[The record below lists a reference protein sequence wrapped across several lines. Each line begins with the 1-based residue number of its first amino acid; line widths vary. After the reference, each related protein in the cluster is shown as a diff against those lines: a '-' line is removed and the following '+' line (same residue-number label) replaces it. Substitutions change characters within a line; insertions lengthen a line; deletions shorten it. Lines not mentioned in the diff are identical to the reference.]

1 MDSRFGREVVVGS
14 IVLAAAALF
23 TIGTFWLRGKS
34 IGPKD
39 DQVIIQFPDAGELQ
53 QASQVRVS
61 GVPSGKVEDIKLIA
75 PGKVHVTISLSN
87 KAIVP
92 KIDAKAVIVSVGL
105 AGDVTLMFIPGD
117 SPTVLPK
124 GQVVMGISP
133 PGLMQIAGGLSDR
146 ADSVLINANGLVGP
160 AMQQRLA
167 TTLEEA
173 TKALQ
178 GSQRLMATL
187 NDPKHGANAEL
198 ALTMQALRGTLAKLD
213 STLAAPAVVRARD
226 KADTLVT
233 NLNAMSAQ
241 FTATGARLDSVLMLV
256 QTGKGTLGKFATDS
270 ALYGNMVR
278 LTASLD
284 SLVNDIKQHPGKI
297 GITVKMF

>member
-1 MDSRFGREVVVGS
+1 MDSRFGREVVVGT
-14 IVLAAAALF
+14 IVIAAAALF
-23 TIGTFWLRGKS
+23 TLGTFWLRGKS

-61 GVPSGKVEDIKLIA
+61 GVPSGKVEDIALIA
-75 PGKVHVTISLSN
+75 PGKVHVTISLNN
-87 KAIVP
+87 KSIVP

-117 SPTVLPK
+117 DPTPLPK

-133 PGLMQIAGGLSDR
+133 PGLMEIAGGLSDR
-146 ADSVLINANGLVGP
+146 ADSVLINANGFVGP
-160 AMQQRLA
+160 AMQERLA
-167 TTLEEA
+167 KTLDEA
-173 TKALQ
+173 TKTMQ
-178 GSQRLMATL
+178 VSQKLLLAL
-187 NDPKHGANAEL
+187 NDPKTGANAEL

-213 STLAAPAVVRARD
+213 STLGAPAVVRARD
-226 KADTLVT
+226 KADTLVN

-241 FTATGARLDSVLMLV
+241 FAATGARLDSVLMLV

-278 LTASLD
+278 LTGSLD
-284 SLVNDIKQHPGKI
+284 SLVNDIKEHPGKI
-297 GITVKMF
+297 GVTVKMF

>member
-14 IVLAAAALF
+14 IVIAAAALF

-39 DQVIIQFPDAGELQ
+39 DEVIIQFPDAGELQ
-53 QASQVRVS
+53 PASQVRVS
-61 GVPSGKVEDIKLIA
+61 GVPSGKVENIVLVA
-75 PGKVHVTISLSN
+75 PGKVHVTISLNN

-92 KIDAKAVIVSVGL
+92 RIDAKAVIVSVGL

-117 SPTVLPK
+117 DPTPLPK

-160 AMQQRLA
+160 AMQEQLA
-167 TTLEEA
+167 KTLEEA
-173 TKALQ
+173 TRALQ

-226 KADTLVT
+226 KADTLVG

-270 ALYGNMVR
+270 TLYWNMVR
-278 LTASLD
+278 LTGSLD
-284 SLVNDIKQHPGKI
+284 SLVNDIKEHPGKI
-297 GITVKMF
+297 GVTVKMF

>member
-14 IVLAAAALF
+14 IVLAAALVFGAGVL
-23 TIGTFWLRGKS
+23 WLNGKS
-34 IGPKD
+34 INPGD
-39 DQVIIQFPDAGELQ
+39 DKIIVQLPDAGQLKP
-53 QASQVRVS
+53 ASQVRVS
-61 GVPSGKVEDIKLIA
+61 GVPSGKVEEITLIE
-75 PGKVHVTISLSN
+75 PGKVHVTISLTN
-87 KAIVP
+87 KAVVP
-92 KIDAKAVIVSVGL
+92 KIDAKAAITSVGL
-105 AGDVTLMFIPGD
+105 AGDAMLMLFPGE

-124 GQVVMGISP
+124 GQVIMGFSP
-133 PGLMQIAGGLSDR
+133 PGLMEIAGSLSDR
-146 ADSVLINANGLVGP
+146 ADSVLINAQGLTGP
-160 AMQQRLA
+160 QMQERLA
-167 TTLEEA
+167 RTLDEA
-173 TKALQ
+173 TKTLQ
-178 GSQRLMATL
+178 GTQRLMATL

-297 GITVKMF
+297 GVTVKMF

>member
-14 IVLAAAALF
+14 IVLAAALVFGAGVL
-23 TIGTFWLRGKS
+23 WLNGKS
-34 IGPKD
+34 INPGD
-39 DQVIIQFPDAGELQ
+39 DKIIVQLPDAGQLKP
-53 QASQVRVS
+53 ASQVRVS
-61 GVPSGKVEDIKLIA
+61 GVPSGKVEEITLIE
-75 PGKVHVTISLSN
+75 PGKVHVTISLTN
-87 KAIVP
+87 KAVVP
-92 KIDAKAVIVSVGL
+92 KIDAKAAITSVGL
-105 AGDVTLMFIPGD
+105 AGDAMLMLFPGE

-124 GQVVMGISP
+124 GQVIMGFSP
-133 PGLMQIAGGLSDR
+133 PGLMEIAGSLSDR
-146 ADSVLINANGLVGP
+146 ADSVLINAQGLTGP
-160 AMQQRLA
+160 QMQERLA
-167 TTLEEA
+167 KTLEEA
-173 TKALQ
+173 TKTMHESQKLLQ
-178 GSQRLMATL
+178 GL
-187 NDPKHGANAEL
+187 NDPKTGANAEL

-297 GITVKMF
+297 GVTVKMF

>member
-14 IVLAAAALF
+14 IVLAAALVFGAGVL
-23 TIGTFWLRGKS
+23 WLNGKS
-34 IGPKD
+34 INPGD
-39 DQVIIQFPDAGELQ
+39 DKIIVQLPDAGQLKP
-53 QASQVRVS
+53 ASQVRVS
-61 GVPSGKVEDIKLIA
+61 GVPSGKVEEITLIE
-75 PGKVHVTISLSN
+75 PGKVHVSISLTN
-87 KAIVP
+87 KAVVP
-92 KIDAKAVIVSVGL
+92 KIDAKAAITSVGL
-105 AGDVTLMFIPGD
+105 AGDAMLMLFPGE

-124 GQVVMGISP
+124 GQVIMGFSP
-133 PGLMQIAGGLSDR
+133 PGLMEIAGSLSDR
-146 ADSVLINANGLVGP
+146 ADSVLINAQGLTGP
-160 AMQQRLA
+160 QMQERLA
-167 TTLEEA
+167 KTLDEA
-173 TKALQ
+173 TKTLQ
-178 GSQRLMATL
+178 GTQRLMATL

-297 GITVKMF
+297 GVTVKMF

>member
-23 TIGTFWLRGKS
+23 TLGTFWLNGKS
-34 IGPKD
+34 VGPKD
-39 DQVIIQFPDAGELQ
+39 DEVTIQFTDAGELKP
-53 QASQVRVS
+53 ASQVRVS
-61 GVPSGKVEDIKLIA
+61 GVPSGKVENIRLVA
-75 PGKVHVTISLSN
+75 PGKVHVTISLNN

-92 KIDAKAVIVSVGL
+92 KIDAKAVIMSVGL

-117 SPTVLPK
+117 SPTPLPE

-146 ADSVLINANGLVGP
+146 ADSVLINAQGFVGP
-160 AMQQRLA
+160 AMQERLA
-167 TTLEEA
+167 RTLDEA
-173 TKALQ
+173 TKTLQ
-178 GSQRLMATL
+178 VSQKLLQAL
-187 NDPKHGANAEL
+187 NDPKTGASAEL
-198 ALTMQALRGTLAKLD
+198 SLTMQALRNTLARLD
-213 STLAAPAVVRARD
+213 STLGAPSVIRARD
-226 KADTLVT
+226 KADSLAG

-256 QTGKGTLGKFATDS
+256 QSGKGTLGKFATDS
-270 ALYGNMVR
+270 ALYANMVR

-297 GITVKMF
+297 GVTVKMF